1 LLIERD
7 RKLIITT
14 HAGDR
19 FDITEHVDQLVRLG
33 KTDFRSDETTAYLM
47 KLGRCI
53 TLAAGPNAPAAI
65 LIRLREKL
73 DPGLWSHTGHLWA
86 EAAETPH
93 HR

>member
-1 LLIERD
+1 LLIAQD
-7 RKLIITT
+7 LPVIITT

-33 KTDFRSDETTAYLM
+33 KTDFRSEETTAYLM

-53 TLAAGPNAPAAI
+53 TLAAGPNAPAAV

-73 DPGLWSHTGHLWA
+73 NPDLWDHTGYLWA

-93 HR
+93 RR